1 MSRQRQAPNPNEK
14 VRPVQLG
21 RTYTFSINGL
31 GHSGEGVG
39 RIDGFTVFVR
49 YALPGERV
57 RARLTEVSR
66 KIVRA
71 DAVAVLGASADRVPA
86 WVAAGAR

>member
-1 MSRQRQAPNPNEK
+1 MSRQHRASNSNEK

-21 RTYTFSINGL
+21 RTYTFSINGF

-49 YALPGERV
+49 YALSENFGS
-57 RARLTEVSR
+57 A
-66 KIVRA
+66 
-71 DAVAVLGASADRVPA
+71 ASMTVHTTFIPTRPI
-86 WVAAGAR
+86 